1 LYLCEGK
8 RFSVILKATKYSEI
22 HQKPGL
28 QLSIFKEQTMKFFLL
43 FTGLL
48 IAVSVLT
55 TNAQSRKVF
64 PYQYKT
70 DDLPNGL
77 RVVTVPTDYPNLV
90 AMYIV
95 VGAGSRNEVE
105 DKKSG
110 YAHFFEHLMFRGSEN
125 FPAGRFDEI
134 MKKAGASSNAYTS
147 DDRTVY
153 HATFAK
159 EDLDEIMQ
167 LEADRFQ
174 RLKFPEEKF
183 KTEAGAVLGEYNKN
197 SASPVFKMYEVMR
210 ETAFQKHTYS
220 HTTMGYID
228 DIKDYPNQYAYAWQ
242 FFNRFYRPE
251 NTTIVVVGD
260 VKQDQILAMVKKYWS
275 DWKRGD
281 YKQTIPVEPA
291 QTEARSKHIDWASST
306 LPFVM
311 VAYRAPAFSETEKD
325 KAALDLLS
333 AIAFGENSDIYQK
346 LVLQEQKAVFVAPD
360 FENHIDP
367 ELFTVMAQIKDV
379 KDLNYVRD
387 EIVKTYKRYATE
399 LIPQK
404 QLDETRSRQ
413 RYGFTLAMNSNN
425 AIAGTLA
432 SFISLRRSPDT
443 IDKVFALYDSITPED
458 MKRFAAK
465 YFTDNNQTIITLATK
480 KGETK

>member
-1 LYLCEGK
+1 
-8 RFSVILKATKYSEI
+8 
-22 HQKPGL
+22 
-28 QLSIFKEQTMKFFLL
+28 MKFFLL

-48 IAVSVLT
+48 FAVSVLT

-77 RVVTVPTDYPNLV
+77 RVVTVPTDYPNMV
-90 AMYIV
+90 SMYIV

-105 DKKSG
+105 AKKSG

-153 HATFAK
+153 HETFAR
-159 EDLDEIMQ
+159 EDLEEIMQ

-174 RLKFPEEKF
+174 KLKFPEEKF

-197 SASPVFKMYEVMR
+197 SANPAFKMYEVMR

-220 HTTMGYID
+220 HTTMGYIA
-228 DIKDYPNQYAYAWQ
+228 DIKDYPNQYDYAWQ

-251 NTTIVVVGD
+251 NTTIVIVGD
-260 VKQDQILAMVKKYWS
+260 VKQDQILAMVNKYWS
-275 DWKRGD
+275 GWKRGD
-281 YKQTIPVEPA
+281 YTQKIPVEPA
-291 QTEARSKHIDWASST
+291 QTEARSKHIDWASNT
-306 LPFVM
+306 LPYVM

-333 AIAFGENSDIYQK
+333 AIAFGENSDVYQK

-360 FENHIDP
+360 MENHIDP
-367 ELFTVMAQIKDV
+367 ELFTVTAQVKDV

-404 QLDETRSRQ
+404 QLNETRSRQ
-413 RYGFTLAMNSNN
+413 RYGFSLAMNSND

-432 SFISLRRSPDT
+432 SFVSLRRSPDT
-443 IDKVFALYDSITPED
+443 IDKVFGLYDSITPED
-458 MKRFAAK
+458 IKRFAAK
-465 YFTDNNQTIITLATK
+465 YFADNNQTIITLATK